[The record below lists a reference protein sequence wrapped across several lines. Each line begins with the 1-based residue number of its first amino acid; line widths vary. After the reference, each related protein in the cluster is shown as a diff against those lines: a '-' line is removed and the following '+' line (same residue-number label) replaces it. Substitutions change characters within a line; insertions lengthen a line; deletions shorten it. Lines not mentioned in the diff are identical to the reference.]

1 MRKES
6 ISARDNKN
14 EAPFLWNYPLKRIQ
28 TGTALG
34 NSYLGVLVW
43 GAGRTLNITIGC
55 SALWDHRGGMEWN
68 PAQTFRRIA
77 AALHSGDI
85 NEMRKIFPAM
95 NKALSPTILSGGR
108 LVITLPEQSLLL
120 RNELDP
126 ATGKLYVYYACSG
139 SEKYMEILIG
149 HTDLSVFAL
158 RLPEKMAEIKLI
170 SGYALNT
177 RGEYQKRAI
186 GKPFAMP
193 EIFVQELPADDA
205 YGIAFRMDR
214 NILTC
219 RFGRHA
225 DPEKLKSLLPGEKAD
240 FRKLEKENCEKWR
253 NFWETVPAIA
263 LDDPELE
270 DIYRLGLFKFAS
282 MSDPSGVPAGLQ
294 GPWLEDSMLPPWSA
308 DYHFNINVQMC
319 YWPALRAGLASHLR
333 HLFDMIFSWRETMEK
348 NAFHFAGIRNG
359 IFLPHAVDDHCRC
372 MGTFWTGIIDHA
384 CAAWMAKMMFDYY
397 RWTGDRK
404 YLREKIY
411 PFMCGV
417 MRVFEKMTD
426 RERDG
431 QLVLPV
437 SISPEYRGAAINAWG
452 RNSSFQLAA
461 LHRLALDLL
470 AAAEILKE
478 KPDPFWTEVKESLPH
493 ASITDNCIGLW
504 DGLLLEESHRHHSHL
519 GGIVPFGTI
528 DPEAPEWKEIVF
540 RSLEQWTVKGMGS
553 WTGWSM
559 PWAAMINM
567 HCGRTDAAIMLMK
580 LWKTCFTNEGGAS
593 LHDAHFKGF
602 TEWGSPERGEIMQ
615 IDGLM
620 GMTAAIQ
627 ELLLLEQ
634 GGVLRL
640 FQGIPSTWRHAAFSK
655 MHGPDG
661 LKISAEW
668 NLAGKSMTIS
678 VIAEHPAEIKLELP
692 REYRWTIDGKK
703 TEGGLFVKNLR
714 GGARLDFTGVS
725 VK

>member
-1 MRKES
+1 
-6 ISARDNKN
+6 
-14 EAPFLWNYPLKRIQ
+14 
-28 TGTALG
+28 
-34 NSYLGVLVW
+34 
-43 GAGRTLNITIGC
+43 
-55 SALWDHRGGMEWN
+55 MEWY
-68 PAQTFRRIA
+68 PDQTFRRIA
-77 AALHSGDI
+77 AALQKGDADG
-85 NEMRKIFPAM
+85 MKKIFPSM
-95 NKALSPTILSGGR
+95 NDTLRPTLLSGGR
-108 LVITLPEQSLLL
+108 LSITLPEQSLLL
-120 RNELDP
+120 RNELDS
-126 ATGKLYVYYACSG
+126 ATGKLRVCYLSSG
-139 SEKYMEILIG
+139 SEKNLEILIG

-170 SGYALNT
+170 SGRTLNT
-177 RGEYQKRAI
+177 RGEYQTRGI
-186 GKPFAMP
+186 REPFAIP
-193 EIFVQELPADDA
+193 ELFVQELPADDA
-205 YGIAFRMDR
+205 YGIAFRVDR

-219 RFGRHA
+219 RFGRNA

-253 NFWETVPAIA
+253 NFWETVPAIT

-270 DIYRLGLFKFAS
+270 EIYRLGLFKFAS

-319 YWPALRAGLASHLR
+319 YCPALRAGLAPHLR
-333 HLFDMIFSWRETMEK
+333 RLFDMIFSWRETMEK
-348 NAFHFAGIRNG
+348 NAFHFAGIRDG

-372 MGTFWTGIIDHA
+372 MGSFWAGIIDHA
-384 CAAWMAKMMFDYY
+384 CSAWMAKMMFDYY
-397 RWTGDRK
+397 RWTNDVK

-417 MRVFEKMTD
+417 MRVFETMIG
-426 RERDG
+426 REKDG
-431 QLVLPV
+431 QFSLPV
-437 SISPEYRGAAINAWG
+437 SISPEYRGSAMNAWG

-470 AAAEILKE
+470 SAAEILGE
-478 KPDPFWTEVKESLPH
+478 KPEPFWTDVKKFLPP

-528 DPEAPEWKEIVF
+528 DPEAPEWKEIVS

-567 HCGRTDAAIMLMK
+567 HCGRADAAVMIMK
-580 LWKTCFTNEGGAS
+580 LWKNCFTNEGGAS

-602 TEWGSPERGEIMQ
+602 TEWACLERGEIMQ

-620 GMTAAIQ
+620 GMTGAIQ

-640 FQGIPSTWRHAAFSK
+640 FRGVPSNWRHAAFSH
-655 MHGPDG
+655 MRAPGG
-661 LKISAEW
+661 LRISAEW

-678 VIAEHPAEIKLELP
+678 VIAERPSEIKLELP
-692 REYRWTIDGKK
+692 GEYSWLLDGEKI
-703 TEGGLFVKNLR
+703 EGGIFVKSLPE
-714 GGARLDFTGVS
+714 GAGLNFSGVS
-725 VK
+725 ME